1 MEHALNEL
9 YRRAV
14 EQEKVRPVS
23 TPDVQLKKFV
33 PYREMQFAAETEILP
48 AIKLPNYKSIRLAK
62 KKVEITAKD
71 VSDIIKNLQTRM
83 AERVEA
89 DRAAKD
95 GDELIID
102 FEGADTE
109 GKKIN
114 GADGKDYPLTLGSKT
129 FIPGFEEKLVGSKA
143 GDTKTFDVT
152 FPKDYGVAALQNK
165 KVTFKVE
172 VKKVQ
177 ELKEPKADDE
187 FASKAGP
194 FKTMAELKADIKKQL
209 AAERQGQADNEY
221 TNELVRK
228 IVEKAEL
235 EVPKALVEDELL
247 RMEEQEKQNLVYR
260 GQTWQEHL
268 AEEGLTEE
276 QHRERQR
283 PDAAER
289 VKAGLVLSEIAD
301 KEGLEVTPEELE
313 IRLQLLKGQY
323 QDPQMQAELDKP
335 ANRRDI
341 ESRMLTEKTLEKLTS
356 YASK

>member
-1 MEHALNEL
+1 M
-9 YRRAV
+9 
-14 EQEKVRPVS
+14 
-23 TPDVQLKKFV
+23 
-33 PYREMQFAAETEILP
+33 
-48 AIKLPNYKSIRLAK
+48 
-62 KKVEITAKD
+62 
-71 VSDIIKNLQTRM
+71 
-83 AERVEA
+83 
-89 DRAAKD
+89 
-95 GDELIID
+95 
-102 FEGADTE
+102 
-109 GKKIN
+109 
-114 GADGKDYPLTLGSKT
+114 
-129 FIPGFEEKLVGSKA
+129 
-143 GDTKTFDVT
+143 
-152 FPKDYGVAALQNK
+152 
-165 KVTFKVE
+165 TFKVE

-194 FKTMAELKADIKKQL
+194 FKTLAELKADIKKQL
-209 AAERQGQADNEY
+209 SAERQGQADNEY
-221 TNELVRK
+221 TNELIQK
-228 IVEKAEL
+228 IVKKAEL

-341 ESRMLTEKTLEKLTS
+341 ESRLLTEKTLAKLTE